1 MIRSILKAF
10 APIILASVVLSY
22 SFTLSGKIDIL
33 PSSLSPDMPLGDDLP
48 GWKGIKTQESEA
60 ERKILSA
67 DTKFSKAI
75 YKLKPR
81 VPWEPDYPAIN
92 VSLVFSGQDM
102 NNSIHRP
109 EVCLPAQGHLNLQG
123 MSSDIKLSNGRTLTL
138 TRLSSTTPVA
148 GDPKK
153 RLNYLHYYVFVGN
166 GCITHSHLARNMQDT
181 VDRFFHG
188 QVQAW
193 AYFQAGTCWGTEINV
208 TEEDADRRL
217 RKLISELLPGLI
229 NWESIK

>member
-10 APIILASVVLSY
+10 APLILASAVLSY

-33 PSSLSPDMPLGDDLP
+33 PSNLSPDMPLDDDLP

-67 DTKFSKAI
+67 DTKFSKAV

-109 EVCLPAQGHLNLQG
+109 EVCLPAQGHLNVQG
-123 MSSDIKLSNGRTLTL
+123 TSSEILLNNGRTLTL
-138 TRLSSTTPVA
+138 TRLSSTTPMTD
-148 GDPKK
+148 DPRK
-153 RLNYLHYYVFVGN
+153 RLNHIHYYVFVGN

-181 VDRFFHG
+181 VDRFFRG
-188 QVQAW
+188 KVQAW